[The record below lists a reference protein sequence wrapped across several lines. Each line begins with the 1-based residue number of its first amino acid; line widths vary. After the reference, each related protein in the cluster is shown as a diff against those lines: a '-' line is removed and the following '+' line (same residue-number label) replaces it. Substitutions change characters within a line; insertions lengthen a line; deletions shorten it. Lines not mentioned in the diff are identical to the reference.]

1 MRLQVVF
8 DAHDPHALAE
18 FWAAALGY
26 QMEDN
31 SEFVDSL
38 VADGKMPDEG
48 RIVRNGRSEFADVA
62 AARDPNGQEPRFYFQ
77 KVPEGKT
84 AKNRLHLDIA
94 VPVER
99 KNAEVVR
106 LVGLGA
112 TELYMTNDRGPVT
125 HTLSDPEGNEF
136 CVH

>member
-1 MRLQVVF
+1 MTF

-26 QMEDN
+26 QVEDN

-38 VADGKMPDEG
+38 VADGKMPEEG
-48 RIVRNGRSEFADVA
+48 RTVRNGRSEFADVA
-62 AARDPNGQEPRFYFQ
+62 AARDPNGAEPRFYFQ

-136 CVH
+136 CIH